1 MSKNHRN
8 RSWRSQWAPEPVS
21 RTAVHK
27 SGVMARVQLSSTDD
41 PDKDRI
47 TLDNT
52 ATLDLARWNLGQL
65 TEQAVKLWMEGK
77 F

>member
-8 RSWRSQWAPEPVS
+8 RSWRSAWIPERVS

-27 SGVMARVQLSSTDD
+27 SGVTARVSPSPTDST
-41 PDKDRI
+41 KDRI
-47 TLDNT
+47 TLENT
-52 ATLDLARWNLGQL
+52 ATLDLMRWDLGKL
-65 TEQAVKLWMEGK
+65 TEQAIKLWMEGA

>member
-8 RSWRSQWAPEPVS
+8 RSWRAQWTCEKVS

-27 SGVMARVQLSSTDD
+27 SGVTARVTPSPTD
-41 PDKDRI
+41 PNKDRI
-47 TLDNT
+47 TLENT
-52 ATLDLARWNLGQL
+52 ATMDTARWELGKL
-65 TEQAVKLWMEGK
+65 SEQAVKLWLEGE

>member
-8 RSWRSQWAPEPVS
+8 RSWRAQWTPEPVS

-27 SGVMARVQLSSTDD
+27 SGVTARVQPSPTD
-41 PDKDRI
+41 PTKDRI

-52 ATLDLARWNLGQL
+52 ATLDLERWDLGQL
-65 TEQAVKLWMEGK
+65 TEQAVKLWMEGE

>member
-8 RSWRSQWAPEPVS
+8 RSWRSQWTPEPVS

-27 SGVMARVQLSSTDD
+27 SGVMARVQPSTID
-41 PDKDRI
+41 PTKDRI

-65 TEQAVKLWMEGK
+65 TEQAVKLWIEGE

>member
-8 RSWRSQWAPEPVS
+8 RSWRAQWTPEPVS

-27 SGVMARVQLSSTDD
+27 SGVTARVQPSPTD
-41 PDKDRI
+41 PTKDRI

-52 ATLDLARWNLGQL
+52 AALDLDRWDLGQL
-65 TEQAVKLWMEGK
+65 TEQAVKLWMEGE

>member
-8 RSWRSQWAPEPVS
+8 RSWRAQWTPEPVS

-27 SGVMARVQLSSTDD
+27 SGVMARVQPSPTD
-41 PDKDRI
+41 PTKDRI
-47 TLDNT
+47 TLDNM
-52 ATLDLARWNLGQL
+52 ATLDLDRWDLGQL
-65 TEQAVKLWMEGK
+65 TEQAVKLWMDGT

>member
-8 RSWRSQWAPEPVS
+8 RSWRAQWTPEPVS

-27 SGVMARVQLSSTDD
+27 SGVTARVQPSPTD
-41 PDKDRI
+41 PTKDRI
-47 TLDNT
+47 ILDNT
-52 ATLDLARWNLGQL
+52 ATLDLDRWDLGQL
-65 TEQAVKLWMEGK
+65 TEQADRLWMEGE

>member
-1 MSKNHRN
+1 M
-8 RSWRSQWAPEPVS
+8 S

-27 SGVMARVQLSSTDD
+27 SGVTARVQPSPTD
-41 PDKDRI
+41 PTKDRI

-52 ATLDLARWNLGQL
+52 ATLDLDRWDLGQL
-65 TEQAVKLWMEGK
+65 TEQAIKLWMEGE

>member
-1 MSKNHRN
+1 MSRNHRN
-8 RSWRSQWAPEPVS
+8 RSWRSQWVPEPVS

-27 SGVMARVQLSSTDD
+27 SGVVARVEPSPTD
-41 PDKDRI
+41 PRKDRI

-52 ATLDLARWNLGQL
+52 ATLDLSRWDLGKL
-65 TEQAVKLWMEGK
+65 TEQALMLWMESE

>member
-1 MSKNHRN
+1 M
-8 RSWRSQWAPEPVS
+8 S

-27 SGVMARVQLSSTDD
+27 SGVTARVQLSPTD
-41 PDKDRI
+41 PMKDRI

-52 ATLDLARWNLGQL
+52 ATRDLERWDLGQL
-65 TEQAVKLWMEGK
+65 TEQAVKLWMEGE

>member
-8 RSWRSQWAPEPVS
+8 RSWRAQWTPEPVS

-27 SGVMARVQLSSTDD
+27 SGVTARVQPSSTD
-41 PDKDRI
+41 PTKNRI
-47 TLDNT
+47 TLYNT
-52 ATLDLARWNLGQL
+52 ATLDLERWDLGQL
-65 TEQAVKLWMEGK
+65 TEQAVKLWMEGE